1 MLCIGPSIRCGRLF
15 LREMN
20 SGGVRSRIVQDLAI
34 SVGFRWTYQ
43 RWGSVKSGISISC
56 GNSVKRTVVIVQL
69 EQELTVNA
77 LSHSLSSPSPLYSGP

>member
-1 MLCIGPSIRCGRLF
+1 MLCIGPSIRCGGLF

-43 RWGSVKSGISISC
+43 RGSVKSDISISC
-56 GNSVKRTVVIVQL
+56 GNSVKRTVVIAQL